1 MTSATHDHPKT
12 VLDLLI
18 TPGEDS
24 PGILAEQLMSPDVYQ
39 NLGRA
44 LENVPGSL
52 RETAVRE
59 TAKVA
64 AGQLDINLVGL
75 LAEGWRK
82 HQDVIA
88 AARRTVAA
96 PGSVELVDLVAHK
109 ITATQRPAIAVLV
122 DGSRLATV
130 QLGVS
135 VVFDV
140 SAVVAGIRAGRLAA
154 LHSGRCLVTVTLTV
168 QETEV
173 MTRQARLDLP
183 GVIPLGPGIR
193 LLPGHS
199 YPAGPDSAVS
209 VA

>member
-1 MTSATHDHPKT
+1 MTSATPDRPQT

-24 PGILAEQLMSPDVYQ
+24 PGVLAQQLMSPDVYRD
-39 NLGRA
+39 LGRA
-44 LENVPGSL
+44 LGNVPASL
-52 RETAVRE
+52 RETAIRE
-59 TAKVA
+59 TANVA
-64 AGQLDINLVGL
+64 AGQLNIDLIGL
-75 LAEGWRK
+75 LAAGWRK
-82 HQDVIA
+82 HHDMIA

-109 ITATQRPAIAVLV
+109 ITATQRPAVAVLV
-122 DGSRLATV
+122 DGNRLATV

-140 SAVVAGIRAGRLAA
+140 SAVLAGIRAGRLAA
-154 LHSGRCLVTVTLTV
+154 LHSGRCLVTVRLTV

-183 GVIPLGPGIR
+183 GVIPLGQGIT

-199 YPAGPDSAVS
+199 YPADPDSEAS

>member
-1 MTSATHDHPKT
+1 MTSAPHDRPQT

-24 PGILAEQLMSPDVYQ
+24 PGVLAQQLMSPDTYQ

-44 LENVPGSL
+44 LENVPGAL

-59 TAKVA
+59 TARVA
-64 AGQLDINLVGL
+64 TGQLNIDLIGL
-75 LAEGWRK
+75 LAGGWRK
-82 HQDVIA
+82 HQDMIA

-96 PGSVELVDLVAHK
+96 PGSVELIDLVAHR
-109 ITATQRPAIAVLV
+109 ITTTQRPAVAVLV
-122 DGSRLATV
+122 DGNRLATV
-130 QLGVS
+130 QLGVT

-140 SAVVAGIRAGRLAA
+140 SAVVTEIREGRLAT

-183 GVIPLGPGIR
+183 GVIPLGQGIQ
-193 LLPGHS
+193 LLPDHS
-199 YPAGPDSAVS
+199 YQPNPGREAS

>member
-1 MTSATHDHPKT
+1 MTSDTQDRPRT

-24 PGILAEQLMSPDVYQ
+24 PGVLAQQLMSPDVYRD
-39 NLGRA
+39 LGRA

-64 AGQLDINLVGL
+64 TGQLDIDLIGL
-75 LAEGWRK
+75 LAAGWRK
-82 HQDVIA
+82 HHDMIA
-88 AARRTVAA
+88 AARRTMAA
-96 PGSVELVDLVAHK
+96 PGSVELIDLVSHR
-109 ITATQRPAIAVLV
+109 ITVTQQPAVAVLV

-154 LHSGRCLVTVTLTV
+154 LHSGRCLVTLTLTV

-183 GVIPLGPGIR
+183 GIIPLGQGIP
-193 LLPGHS
+193 LLPDHS
-199 YPAGPDSAVS
+199 YPADPGREAS

>member
-1 MTSATHDHPKT
+1 MTSTAQDRPQT

-24 PGILAEQLMSPDVYQ
+24 PGVLAQQLMSPDAYQ

-64 AGQLDINLVGL
+64 TGQLDIDLIGL
-75 LAEGWRK
+75 LAAGWRK
-82 HQDVIA
+82 HQDMVA
-88 AARRTVAA
+88 AARRSVAA
-96 PGSVELVDLVAHK
+96 PGSVELIDLVAHR
-109 ITATQRPAIAVLV
+109 ITTTQRPAVAVLV
-122 DGSRLATV
+122 DGNRLATV

-183 GVIPLGPGIR
+183 GIIPLGQGIR
-193 LLPGHS
+193 LLPDHS
-199 YPAGPDSAVS
+199 YPGGPDSEAS

>member
-1 MTSATHDHPKT
+1 MTSAIPDRPQT
-12 VLDLLI
+12 VLDLLV

-24 PGILAEQLMSPDVYQ
+24 RGFLAEQLASPDTYRD
-39 NLGRA
+39 LGPA
-44 LENVPGSL
+44 LEKVPATL
-52 RETAVRE
+52 REAAVRE
-59 TAKVA
+59 TATA
-64 AGQLDINLVGL
+64 ASGLLEINLLGL
-75 LAEGWRK
+75 LAAGWRK
-82 HQDVIA
+82 HQDMVA

-96 PGSVELVDLVAHK
+96 PGSVELIDLVAHK
-109 ITATQRPAIAVLV
+109 ITATQRPAVAVLV

-135 VVFDV
+135 VVFDI

-168 QETEV
+168 QETEI

-183 GVIPLGPGIR
+183 GVIPLGQGIR
-193 LLPGHS
+193 LLPGRS
-199 YPAGPDSAVS
+199 YPAGPDSEAS

>member
-1 MTSATHDHPKT
+1 
-12 VLDLLI
+12 
-18 TPGEDS
+18 
-24 PGILAEQLMSPDVYQ
+24 
-39 NLGRA
+39 
-44 LENVPGSL
+44 
-52 RETAVRE
+52 
-59 TAKVA
+59 
-64 AGQLDINLVGL
+64 
-75 LAEGWRK
+75 
-82 HQDVIA
+82 
-88 AARRTVAA
+88 VAA
-96 PGSVELVDLVAHK
+96 PGSVELIDLVAHK
-109 ITATQRPAIAVLV
+109 ITATQRPAVAVLV

-140 SAVVAGIRAGRLAA
+140 SAVVAGIRTGRLAA

-183 GVIPLGPGIR
+183 GVIPLGQGIR

-199 YPAGPDSAVS
+199 YPAGPDSEAS